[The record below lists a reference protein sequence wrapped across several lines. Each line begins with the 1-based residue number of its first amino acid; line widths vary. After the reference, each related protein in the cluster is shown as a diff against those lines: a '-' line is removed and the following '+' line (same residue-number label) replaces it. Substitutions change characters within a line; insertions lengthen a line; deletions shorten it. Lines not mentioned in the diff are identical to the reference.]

1 MENTNT
7 IKFDNDQA
15 EWFVAVGEK
24 YRGPFKASEVYQKL
38 QDKEVSWIDHCFR
51 EKEGQWIRIADHEVF
66 KSLQPAAPKPKP
78 TMTPPPVPKKEDN
91 VKWFLFQNEN
101 QTGPYGTHELKRLM
115 SSGQISEAAYL
126 WQDSFTEWKL
136 MSEVSELKEQR
147 VAGTPPAAPSPAPAV
162 AAKSSEKRT
171 VPRKPLLAQV
181 YVTNQAELATGIC
194 RDISV
199 GGMQLLT
206 DKIPGAVGSSIHLN
220 VTPPKDS
227 GLKPFV
233 AEGLIVRILEDQRG
247 FAFRFTQISN
257 EAKQSIESYIA

>member
-7 IKFDNDQA
+7 IKFENDLP

-24 YRGPFKASEVYQKL
+24 YRGPFKSSEVYQKL
-38 QDKEVSWIDHCFR
+38 LDKEVSWIDHCYR

-66 KSLQPAAPKPKP
+66 KALQPAPPKPKP
-78 TMTPPPVPKKEDN
+78 TMAPPPIPKIEDT

-101 QTGPYGTHELKRLM
+101 QTGPFSTLELKRLVT
-115 SSGQISEAAYL
+115 SGQVLELAYV
-126 WQDSFTEWKL
+126 WQEKFTEWKL
-136 MSEVSELKEQR
+136 VSEVPELKEPR
-147 VAGTPPAAPSPAPAV
+147 APGVVAPPTPTTSR
-162 AAKSSEKRT
+162 EKRT
-171 VPRKPLLAQV
+171 LPRKPLLAQI

-206 DKIPGAVGSSIHLN
+206 DKIPGEVGNSIHLN

-233 AEGLIVRILEDQRG
+233 AEGVIVRILEDRKG
-247 FAFRFTQISN
+247 FAFRFTKISD
-257 EAKQSIESYIA
+257 EAKASIESYIT

>member
-7 IKFDNDQA
+7 IKFENDLA

-38 QDKEVSWIDHCFR
+38 LDKEVSWIDHCYR
-51 EKEGQWIRIADHEVF
+51 EKEGTWIRIADHEVF
-66 KSLQPAAPKPKP
+66 KALQPAPPKPKP
-78 TMTPPPVPKKEDN
+78 TMAPPPVPKVEDN

-101 QTGPYGTHELKRLM
+101 QTGPYGTHELKRLIG
-115 SSGQISEAAYL
+115 SGQVLELAYV
-126 WQDSFTEWKL
+126 WQEQYTEWKL
-136 MSEVSELKEQR
+136 VSEVNELKEGRVGAPPLPRTAASSLSELK
-147 VAGTPPAAPSPAPAV
+147 P
-162 AAKSSEKRT
+162 EKRS

-233 AEGLIVRILEDQRG
+233 AEGVVVRILEDKRG
-247 FAFRFTQISN
+247 FAFRFTKISD
-257 EAKQSIESYIA
+257 EAKRSIERYIA